1 MSQWTETVEV
11 SGVKWEVTF
20 EYTPGA
26 AATHTDPEVPEELY
40 PVSIKLNGD
49 EWLDDITHDTAMWFA
64 EQAKAKASAL

>member
-1 MSQWTETVEV
+1 MSEWTETVEV

-20 EYTPGA
+20 EYAPGV
-26 AATHTDPEVPEELY
+26 AATHTDPEALEQLY

-49 EWLDDITHDTAMWFA
+49 EWIADFTESIAMWFA